1 MALDRSRP
9 VQPEFDGEAE
19 PQVGPPDAGGSARL
33 GFLLQRAH
41 LRFREAMLA
50 ALEGS
55 GLNLGQLSILATL
68 AARNDLS
75 QRQLGAATGIEKSSM
90 VLFVDALERGGW
102 VERREHPT
110 DRRAQA
116 IHLTPVGLGRLAVVG
131 PRVKAVEAGV
141 LEPFTAAERDA
152 LFGLLRRLDREAV
165 AAAASD

>member
-1 MALDRSRP
+1 MAKENSGPHSAPDSGP
-9 VQPEFDGEAE
+9 NP
-19 PQVGPPDAGGSARL
+19 GPPDAGGSARL

-75 QRQLGAATGIEKSSM
+75 QRQLVAATGIEKSSM
-90 VLFVDALERGGW
+90 VLSVDALERTGW
-102 VERREHPT
+102 VERRDHPT

-116 IHLTPVGLGRLAVVG
+116 IHLTTVGLGRLAVVG
-131 PRVKAVEAGV
+131 PRVKAVEAQA
-141 LEPFTAAERDA
+141 LAPFSIAERDA
-152 LFGLLRRLDREAV
+152 LFSLLRRLDAPTD
-165 AAAASD
+165 AD

>member
-1 MALDRSRP
+1 MAP
-9 VQPEFDGEAE
+9 TGEAKA
-19 PQVGPPDAGGSARL
+19 DAGGTARL

-55 GLNLGQLSILATL
+55 GLNLGQLSILGTL

-75 QRQLGAATGIEKSSM
+75 QRQLSASTGIEKSSM
-90 VLFVDALERGGW
+90 VLFVDALEQAGW

-116 IHLTPVGLGRLAVVG
+116 IHLTAVGLGRLAVVG
-131 PRVKAVEAGV
+131 PRVQAVEAQA
-141 LEPFTAAERDA
+141 LARFSASERDA
-152 LFGLLRRLDREAV
+152 LFSLLRRLDGA
-165 AAAASD
+165 